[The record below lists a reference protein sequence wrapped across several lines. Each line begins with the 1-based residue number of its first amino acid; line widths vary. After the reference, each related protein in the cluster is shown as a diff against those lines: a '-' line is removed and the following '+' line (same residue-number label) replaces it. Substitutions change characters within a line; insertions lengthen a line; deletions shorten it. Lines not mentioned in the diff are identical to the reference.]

1 MMRSR
6 ERGSSL
12 AWTAIFLAVVILPL
26 MMLIGDGVRLYYVRS
41 RIFQAADAACEDVS
55 WSVASRTAW
64 QLMKDDR
71 YDDSNLKLAKQAQA
85 TFAQMLAET
94 GAVKYTPSVTL
105 SLDAANARAECQA
118 QARVPL
124 MTMPQEVTIRVTA
137 YSKMRFAQP

>member
-1 MMRSR
+1 MLFREP

-26 MMLIGDGVRLYYVRS
+26 MTLIGDGVRLYYVRS

-64 QLMKDDR
+64 QWMKDDR
-71 YDDSNLKLAKQAQA
+71 YDSNWKLVKQAQT
-85 TFAQMLAET
+85 TFSQMLAET
-94 GAVKYTPSVTL
+94 GAVKYTPSITL
-105 SLDAANARAECQA
+105 SLDIENARAECQA